1 MILQRPCPPSN
12 AGPPIESVLEDIGP
26 RPVIVDRPE
35 SQPDEPE
42 NIPPESSGG
51 QAVENVLDDIEPGR
65 PGETARPA
73 EEAPPHLYAP
83 VLVGGWDRLAE
94 ILVGIR
100 AFEITHAGIGVIRAG
115 FVDGPG
121 HRTRHVE
128 GKG

>member
-51 QAVENVLDDIEPGR
+51 QDVENVLDDIEPVR
-65 PGETARPA
+65 PGEPARPA
-73 EEAPPHLYAP
+73 EEAPQPITEP
-83 VLVGGWDRLAE
+83 VLFEGGCSEEHKSELQSIMSISYAVFC
-94 ILVGIR
+94 L
-100 AFEITHAGIGVIRAG
+100 
-115 FVDGPG
+115 
-121 HRTRHVE
+121 
-128 GKG
+128 